1 MRGIYFLHERVQSSG
16 SKDRMAELAAKLAD
30 IEIELMAKRTEALS
44 AMRKIGR
51 VIASVENP
59 DFRRLLLQQK
69 NSQTTLCT
77 VILMRISRF
86 S

>member
-1 MRGIYFLHERVQSSG
+1 
-16 SKDRMAELAAKLAD
+16 MAELAAKLAD

-51 VIASVENP
+51 VIVSVENP

-77 VILMRISRF
+77 IILMRISRF

>member
-1 MRGIYFLHERVQSSG
+1 MFITSDSG
-16 SKDRMAELAAKLAD
+16 SKGRMAELAAKLAD

-51 VIASVENP
+51 VIVSVENP